1 MENGEKR
8 DADRHHPDSGRE
20 ETEEE
25 RLDRNLGELLQEL
38 RVALPGV
45 QVLFAF
51 LLAVP
56 FQQGFGDVTEFEKRV
71 YFATLILTAL
81 SATMLISPPA
91 YHRLTFRYQQ
101 KRQLVYYANRFAIVG
116 LALLALA
123 MTGAILLITD
133 VLFSTAAAA
142 LTAALALCVF
152 GFFWFALPL
161 RRRMRLSAGQEPLGK
176 PGSD

>member
-1 MENGEKR
+1 MENGESR
-8 DADRHHPDSGRE
+8 EADQPERASGRE

-56 FQQGFGDVTEFEKRV
+56 FQQGFGEVTEFEKRV

-101 KRQLVYYANRFAIVG
+101 KRRLVYYANRFAIAG

-133 VLFSTAAAA
+133 VLFSTVAAVV
-142 LTAALALCVF
+142 TAALALCVF

-161 RRRMRLSAGQEPLGK
+161 RRRMMLSAGQEPLGK
-176 PGSD
+176 PESE

>member
-1 MENGEKR
+1 MENGE
-8 DADRHHPDSGRE
+8 DRRGDRRERKSGRA
-20 ETEEE
+20 ETEGQ

-56 FQQGFGDVTEFEKRV
+56 FQHNFKEVTEFEKVV
-71 YFATLILTAL
+71 YFATLILTAI

-101 KRQLVYYANRFAIVG
+101 KRRLVFYANRFAIAG
-116 LALLALA
+116 LFFLALA

-133 VLFSTAAAA
+133 VLFSTLAAIVVAT
-142 LTAALALCVF
+142 LALAVF
-152 GFFWFALPL
+152 GLFWFALPL
-161 RRRMRLSAGQEPLGK
+161 QRRLSLSVAQEPLGK
-176 PGSD
+176 PESE